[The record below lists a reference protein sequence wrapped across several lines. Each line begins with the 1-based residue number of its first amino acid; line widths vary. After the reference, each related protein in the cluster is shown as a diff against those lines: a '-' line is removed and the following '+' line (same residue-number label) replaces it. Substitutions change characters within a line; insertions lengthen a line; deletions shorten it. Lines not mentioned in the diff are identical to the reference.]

1 MNQHSHIT
9 VNADDLRNRFMDCRA
24 HSESLC
30 APLSDADA
38 TVQSMEDASP
48 AKWHL
53 AHTSWFFE
61 TFILRDL
68 AGYTLFNDDYP
79 YLFNSYYEAEGRR
92 HSRHARGLITRPSL
106 DEISEYRHY
115 VTQSIAENFDDLNE
129 DALHL
134 IELGINHEQQ
144 HQELLLTDILHLFS
158 CNPLYPAYNS
168 DKPAITKDAAPVAW
182 VEGPS
187 GISTIGHDGHGF
199 AFDCEGPVH
208 DILLEP
214 YAIANRT
221 ITNGEWLKFI
231 HDGGYTR
238 PEYWLSDGWAWVQ
251 SEQITAP
258 LYWVKR
264 DDEWYEF
271 LLQGLNPLDL
281 NAPATHISLYEADA
295 FASWAAQNLSEYS
308 DARLPTEG
316 EWEALVNQQCDS
328 LNISQTML
336 LSNDR
341 DTIDGN
347 TDFFGKNP
355 KNRRWEW
362 TGSAYRPYPKFRA
375 AEGAVGEYNGKFM
388 SGQFV
393 LKGGSCVTPQGHLR
407 NSYRNFFY
415 PHQRWQ
421 FTGLRLAKYL

>member
-1 MNQHSHIT
+1 MNQHSQI
-9 VNADDLRNRFMDCRA
+9 NANTDDLHSRFMDCRTL
-24 HSESLC
+24 SEALC

-68 AGYTLFNDDYP
+68 ADYKLYDDDYP
-79 YLFNSYYEAEGRR
+79 FLFNSYYEAEGKR
-92 HSRHARGLITRPSL
+92 HSRNARGLITRPSL
-106 DEISEYRHY
+106 DEISEYRKY
-115 VTQSIAENFDDLNE
+115 VTRAIADRFDDFDNDILQ
-129 DALHL
+129 L
-134 IELGINHEQQ
+134 IELGIHHEQQ
-144 HQELLLTDILHLFS
+144 HQELLLTDILHLLS
-158 CNPLYPAYNS
+158 CNPLYPAYNT
-168 DKPAITKDAAPVAW
+168 DKLAIAKASKPVSW
-182 VEGPS
+182 IEGPS
-187 GISTIGHDGHGF
+187 GKSTIGHDGNGF
-199 AFDCEGPVH
+199 AFDCEGPAH

-214 YAIANRT
+214 YAIADRT

-231 HDGGYTR
+231 DGDGYAR
-238 PEYWLSDGWAWVQ
+238 PEYWLSDGWAWVKA
-251 SEQITAP
+251 EDIIAP
-258 LYWVKR
+258 LYWVKC
-264 DDEWYEF
+264 DDGWHEF
-271 LLQGLNPLDL
+271 SLHGLNPLDI
-281 NAPATHISLYEADA
+281 NAPASHISLYEADA
-295 FASWAAQNLSEYS
+295 FASWAAQNLKEYS

-316 EWEALVNQQCDS
+316 EWEALVIQQCDNLDVS
-328 LNISQTML
+328 K
-336 LSNDR
+336 
-341 DTIDGN
+341 N
-347 TDFFGKNP
+347 THSILEGETSFFEERLDNS
-355 KNRRWEW
+355 RWEW

-393 LKGGSCVTPQGHLR
+393 LKGGSCVTPPGHLR